1 MPRIIFKCPYIKPGT
16 ERAAAHLNNYVR
28 YVATRDGTDLLK
40 PDKAGQPATKKQR
53 AMVER
58 LLRDFPMCR
67 GMFEYEDYQSSP
79 TRATASEFITR
90 AIEDYG
96 VPAEAQRSGFG
107 GERRSSEMSELSP
120 QGGSEGYGA
129 CDDADQIAKREN
141 YVSYIAQRPRAER
154 LGAHGLFNGT
164 GDALELSRIAEEV
177 ANHPGNVWLPI
188 ISLRREDA
196 ARLGYDNARQWQ
208 ALLSTYAP
216 QIADTMNIPWEQF
229 RWYAS
234 YHDEGAHPHVHMVC
248 YSADGRSGFL
258 DKEGIARIKS
268 GLAKNIFRQE
278 LTEIY
283 RQQTQRR
290 DELVRQSGEVMK
302 ELIRQML
309 SGTLENPRIEQL
321 MGELAQRLKSTSGK
335 KQYGYLKAPLKAVVD
350 EIVDELAK
358 DTRVSSTYDL
368 WYQLREEVLRTYRD
382 DLPDRLPLSR
392 QTEFKRIKNV
402 VVEEAARLGEHTEVF
417 TPADIQEPPQAG
429 EDAGP
434 EPEAESEGSDVP
446 EEASE
451 APPAVV
457 WSDRYKRARSF
468 LYGDDDT
475 PQDHEQ
481 ACRLFMEE
489 ALGGNALAMHDL
501 GRLLAVGAGVEA
513 DAEQSHAWYAK
524 ALSAFQTVERQR
536 PNRYVE
542 YRIGKMYA
550 GGLGT
555 EQDDTAAAKW
565 FSQAAAR
572 GYQYAQYS
580 LAGLYSRGK
589 GVPQDD
595 GKALELYTLA
605 AAQGFPYAAWELG
618 KRYCDGI
625 GCAVDG
631 RQAARY
637 FSAAYD
643 GFRTL
648 ADQRPDDRLQYRIG
662 WMLLHGVGTERD
674 ETAALEW
681 LEKSAE
687 LKNTYAEYQMAK
699 HILADPSAKPEQTRQ
714 VVGWLTHAAEA
725 GLDCAQYA
733 LGRLYRDGGPVAQDM
748 THAVIWFSQ
757 AAERG
762 NQYAMY
768 ALGKLRLEADD
779 PAAARRWF
787 QQSADL
793 GNQFAQYRLGKL
805 LLCGDGVAKDTA
817 GAVRWLTESA
827 EQGNQYAQYALG
839 KLYLLGK
846 DIPQDRESAVRWF
859 TLAAEQGNEYA
870 RYFLDHMD
878 DSPSLFASAT
888 RLLHHM
894 GRIFQEQAL
903 PPSGGISFVDSKL
916 RRKIREKKIAMGH
929 KPDDHE
935 EQGIA
940 LK

>member
-16 ERAAAHLNNYVR
+16 AKAAAHLNNYVR

-40 PDKAGQPATKKQR
+40 PDKAGLPATKKQR

-67 GMFEYEDYQSSP
+67 GMFECEDYQSSP
-79 TRATASEFITR
+79 TRAAASEFITR
-90 AIEDYG
+90 AIEDNY
-96 VPAEAQRSGFG
+96 
-107 GERRSSEMSELSP
+107 
-120 QGGSEGYGA
+120 
-129 CDDADQIAKREN
+129 DQISKREN

-154 LGAHGLFNGT
+154 LGTHGLFNGT
-164 GDALELSRIAEEV
+164 GDPLELSRIAEEV

-208 ALLSTYAP
+208 ALLSTYVP
-216 QIADTMNIPWEQF
+216 QIADAMRIPWEQF

-234 YHDEGAHPHVHMVC
+234 YHDEGSHPHVHMVC

-258 DKEGIARIKS
+258 DKEGIAKIKS

-321 MGELAQRLKSTSGK
+321 MGELAQRLKSTSGR

-358 DTRVSSTYDL
+358 DARVSSAYDL

-382 DLPDRLPLSR
+382 DLPERLPLSR

-402 VVEEAARLGEHTEVF
+402 VVAEAARLGEYTEVF
-417 TPADIQEPPQAG
+417 TPADTQEPLQAG
-429 EDAGP
+429 ENAGP
-434 EPEAESEGSDVP
+434 EPEAVPVDTP
-446 EEASE
+446 EEADR
-451 APPAVV
+451 APPI
-457 WSDRYKRARSF
+457 
-468 LYGDDDT
+468 
-475 PQDHEQ
+475 
-481 ACRLFMEE
+481 
-489 ALGGNALAMHDL
+489 
-501 GRLLAVGAGVEA
+501 
-513 DAEQSHAWYAK
+513 
-524 ALSAFQTVERQR
+524 RQVD
-536 PNRYVE
+536 P
-542 YRIGKMYA
+542 
-550 GGLGT
+550 
-555 EQDDTAAAKW
+555 
-565 FSQAAAR
+565 
-572 GYQYAQYS
+572 
-580 LAGLYSRGK
+580 
-589 GVPQDD
+589 
-595 GKALELYTLA
+595 YTLYRLA
-605 AAQGFPYAAWELG
+605 
-618 KRYCDGI
+618 KRILMDPDTKSEQI
-625 GCAVDG
+625 THAVD
-631 RQAARY
+631 
-637 FSAAYD
+637 
-643 GFRTL
+643 
-648 ADQRPDDRLQYRIG
+648 
-662 WMLLHGVGTERD
+662 H
-674 ETAALEW
+674 
-681 LEKSAE
+681 
-687 LKNTYAEYQMAK
+687 
-699 HILADPSAKPEQTRQ
+699 
-714 VVGWLTHAAEA
+714 LTHAAEA
-725 GLDCAQYA
+725 GLDYAQYA
-733 LGRLYRDGGPVAQDM
+733 LGMLYRNGGPVVQDM
-748 THAVIWFSQ
+748 TQAVIWFSQ
-757 AAERG
+757 AAEQG

-779 PAAARRWF
+779 PAVALRWF
-787 QQSADL
+787 RQSADL

-805 LLCGDGVAKDTA
+805 LLSGDGVAKDTA

-846 DIPQDRESAVRWF
+846 DIPQDRESAVRWL

-870 RYFLDHMD
+870 RFFLDHMD

-894 GRIFQEQAL
+894 GRIFQEQAP

-929 KPDDHE
+929 KPNDHE
-935 EQGIA
+935 EPEIA
-940 LK
+940 PRQI

>member
-16 ERAAAHLNNYVR
+16 AKAAAHLNNYVR

-79 TRATASEFITR
+79 TRAAASEFITR
-90 AIEDYG
+90 AIEDNY
-96 VPAEAQRSGFG
+96 
-107 GERRSSEMSELSP
+107 
-120 QGGSEGYGA
+120 
-129 CDDADQIAKREN
+129 DQIAKREN

-208 ALLSTYAP
+208 SLLSTYAP

-283 RQQTQRR
+283 QQQTQRR
-290 DELVRQSGEVMK
+290 DELVKKSGEVMQ
-302 ELIRQML
+302 ELIRQMR
-309 SGTLENPRIEQL
+309 SGTLENPRIAQL

-335 KQYGYLKAPLKAVVD
+335 KQYGYLKASLKAVVD

-358 DTRVSSTYDL
+358 DARVSSAYDL

-402 VVEEAARLGEHTEVF
+402 VVEEAVRLGEYTEVF
-417 TPADIQEPPQAG
+417 TPEDDLEVSQAG
-429 EDAGP
+429 ENTVP
-434 EPEAESEGSDVP
+434 EPEAEPQSTDAPEVSD
-446 EEASE
+446 E

-457 WSDRYKRARSF
+457 WSARYKQARTL

-475 PQDHEQ
+475 PQDHE
-481 ACRLFMEE
+481 AAYRLFMEE
-489 ALGGNALAMHDL
+489 AVSGNALAMHDV
-501 GRLLAVGAGVEA
+501 GKMLADGIGVEA
-513 DAEQSHAWYAK
+513 DAEQSQTWYAK
-524 ALSAFQTVERQR
+524 ALSAFHTVERQH

-542 YRIGKMYA
+542 
-550 GGLGT
+550 
-555 EQDDTAAAKW
+555 
-565 FSQAAAR
+565 
-572 GYQYAQYS
+572 
-580 LAGLYSRGK
+580 
-589 GVPQDD
+589 
-595 GKALELYTLA
+595 
-605 AAQGFPYAAWELG
+605 
-618 KRYCDGI
+618 
-625 GCAVDG
+625 
-631 RQAARY
+631 
-637 FSAAYD
+637 
-643 GFRTL
+643 
-648 ADQRPDDRLQYRIG
+648 YRIG
-662 WMLLHGVGTERD
+662 WMLLHGVGTEQD
-674 ETAALEW
+674 ESAALEW

-699 HILADPSAKPEQTRQ
+699 HILANPSAKRERTRQ
-714 VVGWLTHAAEA
+714 AVDWLTHAAEA

-733 LGRLYRDGGPVAQDM
+733 LGKLYRDGGPVAQDM
-748 THAVIWFSQ
+748 TQAVIRFSQ
-757 AAERG
+757 AAEQG

-805 LLCGDGVAKDTA
+805 LLSGDGVTRDTA
-817 GAVRWLTESA
+817 DAVRWLTESA

-846 DIPQDRESAVRWF
+846 DVPQDRESAVRWF

-870 RYFLDHMD
+870 RFFLDHMD
-878 DSPSLFASAT
+878 DSPSLFASTT

-894 GRIFQEQAL
+894 GRIFQEQA
-903 PPSGGISFVDSKL
+903 PPPGGGISFVDSKL

-935 EQGIA
+935 EQA
-940 LK
+940 QQFR

>member
-16 ERAAAHLNNYVR
+16 AKAAAHLNNYVR
-28 YVATRDGTDLLK
+28 YVATRDGVEKLT
-40 PDKAGQPATKKQR
+40 PDKAALPATKKQR

-79 TRATASEFITR
+79 TRAAASEFITR
-90 AIEDYG
+90 AIEDNY
-96 VPAEAQRSGFG
+96 
-107 GERRSSEMSELSP
+107 
-120 QGGSEGYGA
+120 
-129 CDDADQIAKREN
+129 DQIAKREN

-164 GDALELSRIAEEV
+164 NDALELSKIAEEV

-196 ARLGYDNARQWQ
+196 ARLGYDSARQWQ

-216 QIADTMNIPWEQF
+216 QIADAMKIPWEQF

-234 YHDEGAHPHVHMVC
+234 YHDEGTHPHVHMVC

-258 DKEGIARIKS
+258 DKDGIAQIKS
-268 GLAKNIFRQE
+268 GLAKNIFRQD
-278 LTEIY
+278 LMEIY

-290 DELVRQSGEVMK
+290 DELVQQSGEVMK

-321 MGELAQRLKSTSGK
+321 MGELTQRLKSTSGR

-358 DTRVSSTYDL
+358 DSHVASAYDL
-368 WYQLREEVLRTYRD
+368 WYQLRDEVLRTYRD
-382 DLPDRLPLSR
+382 DLPDRLPLSQ
-392 QTEFKRIKNV
+392 QTEFKRIKNL
-402 VVEEAARLGEHTEVF
+402 VVEEAVRLGEHTEVF
-417 TPADIQEPPQAG
+417 TPADTQEPSQAG
-429 EDAGP
+429 GNVGS
-434 EPEAESEGSDVP
+434 EPEVEPESVDTPEVSD
-446 EEASE
+446 E

-457 WSDRYKRARSF
+457 WSARYKQARTF

-475 PQDHEQ
+475 PQDHET
-481 ACRLFMEE
+481 AYRLFMEE

-501 GRLLAVGAGVEA
+501 GRMFMDGIGVDA
-513 DAEQSHAWYAK
+513 DADQAQAWYAK
-524 ALSAFQTVERQR
+524 ALSAFQAVERQR
-536 PNRYVE
+536 PNRYAE

-555 EQDDTAAAKW
+555 EQDDAAAAKW
-565 FSQAAAR
+565 FSQAANQ

-595 GKALELYTLA
+595 EKALELYALA

-618 KRYCDGI
+618 TRYRDGI
-625 GCAVDG
+625 GCASDE
-631 RQAARY
+631 RQAGRY
-637 FSAAYD
+637 FSVAYR

-648 ADQRPDDRLQYRIG
+648 ANQRPDDRLQYRIG

-674 ETAALEW
+674 ESAALEW

-687 LKNTYAEYQMAK
+687 LKNPHAEYLLAK
-699 HILADPSAKPEQTRQ
+699 HILADSAIAPERINQA
-714 VVGWLTHAAEA
+714 VDWLTHAAES
-725 GLDCAQYA
+725 GPDYAQYT
-733 LGRLYRDGGPVAQDM
+733 LGRLYRDGGPVRQDM
-748 THAVIWFSQ
+748 TQAVIWFSQ
-757 AAERG
+757 AAEQG

-779 PAAARRWF
+779 PAAALRWF
-787 QQSADL
+787 RQSAGL
-793 GNQFAQYRLGKL
+793 GNQYAQYQLGKL
-805 LLCGDGVAKDTA
+805 LLTGDGVTKDPA

-846 DIPQDRESAVRWF
+846 DVLQDREAAVRWF

-870 RYFLDHMD
+870 QFFLDHMND
-878 DSPSLFASAT
+878 TPSLFASAT

-894 GRIFQEQAL
+894 GRVFQEQAL

-916 RRKIREKKIAMGH
+916 RRKIREKNIAMGH

-935 EQGIA
+935 EPIQQ
-940 LK
+940 LQ